1 MTPGGSDRVTRA
13 DIEAKFGELQ
23 GDVESAGE
31 AAKGVG
37 IVVAGVVA
45 VVVIG
50 LVFMFGKRRGKRQT
64 TTIEIRRV

>member
-1 MTPGGSDRVTRA
+1 MSPSPSGRVTRD

-23 GDVESAGE
+23 GDVESAGD
-31 AAKGVG
+31 AAKGMGMV
-37 IVVAGVVA
+37 IAGVVA

-50 LVFMFGKRRGKRQT
+50 VVFMLGKRRGKRQN